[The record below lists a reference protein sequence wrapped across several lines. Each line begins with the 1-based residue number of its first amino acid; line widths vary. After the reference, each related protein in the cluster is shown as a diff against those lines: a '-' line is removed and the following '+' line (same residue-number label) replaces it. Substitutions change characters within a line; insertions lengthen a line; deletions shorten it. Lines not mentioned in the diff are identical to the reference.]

1 MDNKIYLEMLAI
13 LALIGANGF
22 FALSEFSIIA
32 SRRSKLKRMAKSG
45 SRSAT
50 RAEKLHS
57 RPEAFLATVQ
67 VGITFVGTLAG
78 VFSGMTIVNSLTPY
92 IEKIPNATISGAA
105 RSISF
110 FLIVLAISFL
120 SVVVGELVPKYIALS
135 RPEKIAAAVSSPMT
149 LFMKVTFFF
158 VRLLSGTARG
168 VIRLLGIKVGSE
180 ASSITE
186 DEINIIIAEGLEK
199 GIFDVTEQELIT
211 SVFDFSDRTARHA
224 MTPRTEIVGVDINWP
239 MDKALQFITENGFSR
254 YPVYDRSLDNIIGM
268 IYTKDVIRVMQHSA
282 LIIIR
287 DIIRKP
293 IFVPDS
299 MKLNVLLGA
308 FKKKRVHAAIVLDE
322 YGGTAG
328 LITLE
333 DLLEEIVGEI
343 QDEHDTEPREFV
355 KRSESLAYAAG
366 GFRVDELNDEFH
378 TELPEDGP
386 TTLAGLVVEHLGRP
400 AAKGEEIVIKN
411 LKFVV
416 LEADGNRLKRLKIER
431 LPQDESYSI

>member
-1 MDNKIYLEMLAI
+1 MDNKIYLEIIAI

-32 SRRSKLKRMAKSG
+32 SRRSKLKRMAKVG
-45 SRSAT
+45 NRAAA

-78 VFSGMTIVNSLTPY
+78 VFSGMTVVNSIAPY
-92 IEKIPNATISGAA
+92 LEKIPIESIAKSA
-105 RSISF
+105 RPIAF
-110 FLIVLAISFL
+110 FIIVLAISFL
-120 SVVVGELVPKYIALS
+120 SVVMGELVPKYIALA
-135 RPEKIAAAVSSPMT
+135 RPEKIASAVSAPMA
-149 LFMKVTFFF
+149 LFIKISFFF

-168 VIRLLGIKVGSE
+168 VIRLLGLKHSSE
-180 ASSITE
+180 ASGITE

-224 MTPRTEIVGVDINWP
+224 MTPRTEMVGIDINWP
-239 MDKALQFITENGFSR
+239 TEKSLRAITENGFSR
-254 YPVYDRSLDNIIGM
+254 YPVYDGTLDNIVGL
-268 IYTKDVIRVMQHSA
+268 IYTKDIIRILQHSS
-282 LIIIR
+282 LIIIK

-293 IFVPDS
+293 IFIPDS
-299 MKLNVLLGA
+299 MKLNVLLAA
-308 FKKKRVHAAIVLDE
+308 FKKKRVHVAVVLDE

-343 QDEHDTEPREFV
+343 QDEHDTEPREFI
-355 KRSESLAYAAG
+355 KRSETMAYAAG

-386 TTLAGLVVEHLGRP
+386 TTLAGLVVEQLGRP
-400 AAKGEEIVIKN
+400 ARKGEEIVMKD
-411 LKFVV
+411 LKFTVV
-416 LEADGNRLKRLKIER
+416 EAEGNRLKRLKIEK
-431 LPQDESYSI
+431 LPKEEDFSI